1 MNEIAI
7 VNENR
12 VSPIRAFSEEG
23 NLGTIGKVIE
33 FKKGQWSVDGQ
44 DVKNGKRFVVD
55 MEGGYRCVV
64 KWFDGHPVDGTFQLA
79 SIARGERLPFRN
91 ELGDYDES
99 LWEEGLDGKPK
110 DPWSYG
116 HRQIM
121 KGWTGET
128 LYTFRTSS
136 FGGKK
141 AMQLLYGEYERQ
153 KDQHPSKYPVIE
165 LNQEKVI
172 NKTFGPIPEPRFP
185 IIGWRVMDGSPP
197 AIEATPDD
205 PRTQVAQAMEGDEIP
220 FAPEWRA

>member
-1 MNEIAI
+1 
-7 VNENR
+7 
-12 VSPIRAFSEEG
+12 
-23 NLGTIGKVIE
+23 
-33 FKKGQWSVDGQ
+33 
-44 DVKNGKRFVVD
+44 

-121 KGWTGET
+121 KGWTDET

-153 KDQHPSKYPVIE
+153 KDQHP
-165 LNQEKVI
+165 
-172 NKTFGPIPEPRFP
+172 G
-185 IIGWRVMDGSPP
+185 
-197 AIEATPDD
+197 
-205 PRTQVAQAMEGDEIP
+205 QVSGC
-220 FAPEWRA
+220 RA